1 MKYVVARLA
10 PWQNAKVMAL
20 LSAVVFFVVLLPFV
34 LVGML
39 FALSGPPGSSVLELF
54 LSLILM
60 PLVYSVIALV
70 AVFVGCF
77 AYNWMACWTGGLQ
90 LELQPW
96 VEPTAASTPQDAQVQ
111 DSIAPSA
118 SDTLPMSPTPPSV

>member
-1 MKYVVARLA
+1 MKYVVHRLA

-34 LVGML
+34 LVGVLLAMSDL
-39 FALSGPPGSSVLELF
+39 PGSSIFELF

-60 PLVYSVIALV
+60 PLIYSVIALV

-77 AYNWMACWTGGLQ
+77 VYNWMVSWTGGLQ

-96 VEPTAASTPQDAQVQ
+96 TESVLSAEQESQAQ
-111 DSIAPSA
+111 DSSVASA
-118 SDTLPMSPTPPSV
+118 SDTLPMSPIHPLA